1 MGSDSALITWCKK
14 RLGRSGVGERCE
26 RLPHGRCCS
35 ARGGRSARHKLWAK
49 KLGLRR
55 SDLCREEQSWVVP
68 QKIPS
73 PRSVAWS
80 VCAPAHRGE
89 RFVAVATDKSYAR
102 VKSMNVRN
110 NLASSPAQACRY
122 LSLLSQVPD
131 GMRHLLKPYSNPP
144 KCLKKQCSTEN
155 VDYSRKYSVR

>member
-1 MGSDSALITWCKK
+1 MITWCRK
-14 RLGRSGVGERCE
+14 RLGRSRVDERCE
-26 RLPHGRCCS
+26 RLLRGRCCS
-35 ARGGRSARHKLWAK
+35 ARGGRSARRKLWAK

-55 SDLCREEQSWVVP
+55 SDLCREEQSWFVP

-80 VCAPAHRGE
+80 VCAPAYRGE
-89 RFVAVATDKSYAR
+89 RFVAVATDRSYAR
-102 VKSMNVRN
+102 VKPMNVRN

-131 GMRHLLKPYSNPP
+131 GMRHLLKPYSNS
-144 KCLKKQCSTEN
+144 KNRVKKQYSTKN
-155 VDYSRKYSVR
+155 VDYSRKV